1 MKVRD
6 EGGKPPV
13 LNNPAASPEDSPR
26 HLGFS
31 SILEAYS
38 EGRCQARPTK
48 KKQGK
53 TEGWAERKGERR
65 KGSSS

>member
-1 MKVRD
+1 M
-6 EGGKPPV
+6 KPPV
-13 LNNPAASPEDSPR
+13 LNNPAAIPEDSLR
-26 HLGFS
+26 QVGFS
-31 SILEAYS
+31 SIIEVHS

-53 TEGWAERKGERR
+53 TEGWAEHKGERR